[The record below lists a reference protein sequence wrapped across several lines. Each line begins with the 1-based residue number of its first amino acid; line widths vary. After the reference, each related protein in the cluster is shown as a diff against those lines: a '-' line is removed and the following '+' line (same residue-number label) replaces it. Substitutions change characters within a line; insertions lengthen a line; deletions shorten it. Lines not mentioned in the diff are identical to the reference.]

1 MAGPCNK
8 PGFPSCK
15 EEYEKMVLLQGD
27 FERKKE
33 AVINSFKRSTSGLNV
48 ESEKYKNLK
57 LKKDAQLERYE
68 KSSQQPLSDSY
79 VDALLAA
86 SDEFLAGG
94 KFEGRIVPGDVYG
107 ATRKETN
114 KRYDY
119 IKSTNAYK
127 KFVQNPNAGPI
138 IKKFK
143 KEFEVLDGK
152 RKGFPAEYQIP
163 NEKELRGINK
173 LADKYADSEDINKD
187 LTLVDKI
194 QAGIQGFKLGRK
206 YPNLYNVANKKF
218 KFK

>member
-15 EEYEKMVLLQGD
+15 EEYERMVIQQ
-27 FERKKE
+27 KKRGG
-33 AVINSFKRSTSGLNV
+33 N
-48 ESEKYKNLK
+48 
-57 LKKDAQLERYE
+57 
-68 KSSQQPLSDSY
+68 PLTDSY
-79 VDALLAA
+79 VDALLNM
-86 SDEFLAGG
+86 SDEFLSGG
-94 KFEGRIVPGDVYG
+94 KAGEGKIVPGDIYD
-107 ATRKETN
+107 ATKKETN

-127 KFVQNPNAGPI
+127 KFVQNPNAGPV

-152 RKGFPAEYQIP
+152 RKGYPADYQIP
-163 NEKELRGINK
+163 NEEELSGINK

-194 QAGIQGFKLGRK
+194 SAGIQGFKLGRK